1 MVRHVTRPCPCMT
14 TSIILKI
21 TRVIGMLTPHWIAVS
36 CHGAEGPMTTG
47 YHCAIFPFCGGGKK
61 KRQKNMG
68 ILWLA
73 TTGIPVKKYYWVLCS
88 WQWYYRQFFFAII
101 EFPGIGPC
109 VSAELWDRH
118 GVNIA
123 TRYREIGDERLFR
136 RPIKRDRLSLFRR
149 CSIRKGFL

>member
-1 MVRHVTRPCPCMT
+1 M
-14 TSIILKI
+14 
-21 TRVIGMLTPHWIAVS
+21 
-36 CHGAEGPMTTG
+36 TG
-47 YHCAIFPFCGGGKK
+47 YHRYPSKKILLSTLLVAVVLKAI
-61 KRQKNMG
+61 
-68 ILWLA
+68 
-73 TTGIPVKKYYWVLCS
+73 
-88 WQWYYRQFFFAII
+88 FFAII